1 MTGSPNLAS
10 RIALRGA
17 AVWCAMLTLDACSG
31 IQSVLDPKGPRA
43 EAVAKLHWTLTA
55 IATGVYVIVIGA
67 LVYALWRAWHR
78 PYPPRGDEHAHRETP
93 EQAAAMQRGVIIA
106 VAATVVILL
115 TFVVVSVS
123 TGSTLA
129 KVGGTKPLRI
139 DVVGHQWW
147 WEVKYDD
154 PDPHNIATTANE
166 IHVPVGRPVL
176 IKMTSSDVI
185 HSFWAPNLAG
195 KKDLIP
201 GHETTTWFRADSV
214 GIYRGQCAE
223 FCGHQHANMA
233 FYIVAE
239 PRLDFEKWLD
249 TQRGEAKPPTDP
261 LAQTG
266 ERVFLSGPCAMC
278 HTISGTGAGGTIGP
292 DLTHLA
298 SRRTIA
304 AGTLPLTMG
313 NLAGWILD
321 PQSIKPGAKMPPNQI
336 DPQSLQ
342 ALLAYLGTLK

>member
-1 MTGSPNLAS
+1 MRQRPTFAWRNAPRTSA
-10 RIALRGA
+10 ICC
-17 AVWCAMLTLDACSG
+17 AVLTVGACSG
-31 IQSVLDPKGPRA
+31 FQSVLDPRGPRA
-43 EAVAKLHWTLTA
+43 DAVAKLHWTLTT
-55 IATGVYVIVIGA
+55 IATVVYVIVIGA
-67 LVYALWRAWHR
+67 LTFALWRASHR
-78 PYPPRGDEHAHRETP
+78 PPVVDEHEHHETP
-93 EQAAAMQRGVIIA
+93 AQADVMKRGVIIA
-106 VAATVVILL
+106 VAATVVIML

-154 PDPHNIATTANE
+154 PIPQNVVNTANE

-176 IKMTSSDVI
+176 IKMTSTDVI

-201 GHETTTWFRADSV
+201 GHETTTWFRADSA

-223 FCGHQHANMA
+223 FCGHQHAKMA

-239 PRLDFEKWLD
+239 PRLEFEKWLGQ
-249 TQRGEAKPPTDP
+249 QREPAKKPTDS
-261 LAQTG
+261 LTQTG

-278 HTISGTGAGGTIGP
+278 HSIGGTGAFGTVGP

-298 SRRTIA
+298 SRHTIA
-304 AGTLPLTMG
+304 AGTLPLTTG

>member
-1 MTGSPNLAS
+1 MTAKPNFAW
-10 RIALRGA
+10 RNAFTRCALCCA
-17 AVWCAMLTLDACSG
+17 ALTVIACSG
-31 IQSVLDPKGPRA
+31 FQSALDPKGPRA
-43 EAVAKLHWTLTA
+43 EAVAKLHWTLTS
-55 IATGVYVIVIGA
+55 IATVVYVIVIGA
-67 LVYALWRAWHR
+67 LVYALWRASRR
-78 PYPPRGDEHAHRETP
+78 PPVPEEHHYHETP
-93 EQAAAMQRGVIIA
+93 EQAAVMKRGVIIGLS
-106 VAATVVILL
+106 ATVVIML

-129 KVGGTKPLRI
+129 KVGGDKPLRI

-154 PDPHNIATTANE
+154 PDPHNIVNTANE

-176 IKMTSSDVI
+176 IKMTSTDVI

-201 GHETTTWFRADSV
+201 GHETVTWFRADSA
-214 GIYRGQCAE
+214 GTYRGQCAE
-223 FCGHQHANMA
+223 FCGHQHAKMA
-233 FYIVAE
+233 FYVVAE
-239 PRLDFEKWLD
+239 PRLEFEKWLD
-249 TQRGEAKPPTDP
+249 QQRQEAKTPTDS
-261 LAQTG
+261 LTQTG
-266 ERVFLSGPCAMC
+266 ERVFLSGTCAMC
-278 HTISGTGAGGTIGP
+278 HTISGTGAGGTVGP

-304 AGTLPLTMG
+304 AGTLPMTTG

-321 PQSIKPGAKMPPNQI
+321 PQSIKPGVKMPPNQI